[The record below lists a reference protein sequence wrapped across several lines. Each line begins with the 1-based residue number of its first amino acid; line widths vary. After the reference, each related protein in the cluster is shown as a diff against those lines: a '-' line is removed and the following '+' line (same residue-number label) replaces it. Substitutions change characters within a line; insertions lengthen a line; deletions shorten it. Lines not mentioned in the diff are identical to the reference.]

1 MSWLFSKG
9 PNLQDTVFNLK
20 LGSKSFN
27 KQSQKAEKEEKKER
41 AKLKKAIEQ
50 KRPDIAR
57 IYAENAIRKE
67 NESLNYLRLSSRLDA
82 VASRINSAIMM
93 QQTTKNMTGV
103 CKGIDQALASMDLV
117 KVMGVM
123 DKFEDQVGRLDQ
135 TDAMMQ
141 GSLQGALGT
150 MTPETEVD
158 ALIMEVGDAEGLAV
172 DEMLSKDRVA
182 DNTLKVEDDVA
193 LPQVDEGALSQRLA
207 ALRG

>member
-1 MSWLFSKG
+1 
-9 PNLQDTVFNLK
+9 
-20 LGSKSFN
+20 
-27 KQSQKAEKEEKKER
+27 
-41 AKLKKAIEQ
+41 
-50 KRPDIAR
+50 
-57 IYAENAIRKE
+57 
-67 NESLNYLRLSSRLDA
+67 
-82 VASRINSAIMM
+82 
-93 QQTTKNMTGV
+93 
-103 CKGIDQALASMDLV
+103 
-117 KVMGVM
+117 MGVM

-182 DNTLKVEDDVA
+182 DNTLKVEDDVRSRRCASRLPPRRRGVRVSLLCCTLCGGAAYSRPAPPLPAQVA